1 MLTCALASLDS
12 MWGDPEAI
20 GVVIVFQDA
29 FYEIAALLAVAA
41 VCGAL
46 AIWLRQP
53 LIVAYIAAGLLVGPS
68 GLGWVAASDQVD
80 LLAQMGIALLLFVV
94 GLRLDLHLIRTM
106 GRVVLITGF
115 VQMAVTAALGYLL
128 AVALGLTPMA
138 AFYVAVGLTFSST
151 IIVVKLL
158 SDKREIDALHGRIAL
173 GILIVQDIVVVLAI
187 LALTAFGPEAGSTL
201 GRDALLMS
209 VKGGAFLIV
218 VGLFARYVLPTLLHR
233 LERSQE
239 LLVLAAVAWA
249 VALAAIGAGLG
260 FSKEVGALVGG
271 IAIASTPYR
280 DVIGARLTGLRDFL
294 LLFFF
299 IDLGAHLGPG
309 LTGEQLGV
317 ALLLSAFVLTG
328 KPLIISAILGKAGYR
343 KRTLSMTA
351 FSLGQISEFSL
362 ILAALGLSIGHID
375 AEIVGLITL
384 VGLITFSLSSYMI
397 SYSDLLY
404 ESLAPWL
411 TGFERRV
418 PHREQAQD
426 VQGEDAKADVIL
438 FGLGRYGSRMA
449 HAMRQR
455 GLNVL
460 GVDFDPEA
468 VRARRQE
475 GVWVRY
481 GDAEDSESF
490 ATLPLGRARWV
501 MSSIP
506 QHAINLALLHAL
518 RQHGY
523 RGRIAVTTHTPVTT
537 KVLQAAGADLVLLPF
552 ADAANEAVD
561 LLMMHDK
568 GKDNLRHAPAKD
580 REKNYRKGSSKHSR
594 GQ

>member
-1 MLTCALASLDS
+1 VPWFLPIPCR
-12 MWGDPEAI
+12 DPEAI
-20 GVVIVFQDA
+20 SVVIVFQDA

-41 VCGAL
+41 ACGAL
-46 AIWLRQP
+46 AISLHQP
-53 LIVAYIAAGLLVGPS
+53 LIVAYIVAGLLVGPS

-106 GRVVLITGF
+106 GRVVLVTGL

-128 AVALGLTPMA
+128 AVALDLAPMA
-138 AFYVAVGLTFSST
+138 ALYVAVALTFSST

-187 LALTAFGPEAGSTL
+187 IALTALGAEAASTL
-201 GRDALLMS
+201 GRDVLLMS
-209 VKGGAFLIV
+209 VKGGAFLIA

-233 LERSQE
+233 LARSQE

-260 FSKEVGALVGG
+260 FSKEVGAFVGG
-271 IAIASTPYR
+271 VAIASTPYR
-280 DVIGARLTGLRDFL
+280 DAIGARLTGLRDFL

-309 LTGEQLGV
+309 LTGEQVGA
-317 ALLLSAFVLTG
+317 ALLLSAFVLAG
-328 KPLIISAILGKAGYR
+328 KPLIILAILGRAGYR

-362 ILAALGLSIGHID
+362 ILGALGLSIGHID
-375 AEIVGLITL
+375 AEIVSLITL
-384 VGLITFSLSSYMI
+384 VGLVTFSLSSYMI
-397 SYSDLLY
+397 SYSHLLY

-411 TGFERRV
+411 TAFERRV
-418 PHREQAQD
+418 PHREQAHD
-426 VQGEDAKADVIL
+426 VEGEDAKADVIL
-438 FGLGRYGSRMA
+438 LGLGRYGSIIA

-455 GLNVL
+455 GLKVL
-460 GVDFDPEA
+460 GVDFDPEV
-468 VRARRQE
+468 VRAHRQE

-481 GDAEDSESF
+481 GDAEDPELF
-490 ATLPLGRARWV
+490 ATLPVGRARWV

-506 QHAINLALLHAL
+506 QRAINLALLHAL
-518 RQHGY
+518 RHQGY
-523 RGRIAVTTHTPVTT
+523 RGRIAVTTHTPNTT

-552 ADAANEAVD
+552 ADAADQAVD

-568 GKDNLRHAPAKD
+568 GKDYPRHAPADD
-580 REKNYRKGSSKHSR
+580 REKNYRKEER
-594 GQ
+594 DQ

>member
-1 MLTCALASLDS
+1 VPWLLSIPC
-12 MWGDPEAI
+12 GDPEAI

-29 FYEIAALLAVAA
+29 FYEIAALLTVAA
-41 VCGAL
+41 ACGAL

-68 GLGWVAASDQVD
+68 WLGWVAASDQVD

-106 GRVVLITGF
+106 GRVVLVTGL

-128 AVALGLTPMA
+128 AVALGLAPMA
-138 AFYVAVGLTFSST
+138 ALYVAVALTFSST

-173 GILIVQDIVVVLAI
+173 GILIVQDIVVVLVI
-187 LALTAFGPEAGSTL
+187 IALTALGPDAASTL
-201 GRDALLMS
+201 GRDVLLMS

-233 LERSQE
+233 LARSQE

-249 VALAAIGAGLG
+249 VALAAISAGLG

-280 DVIGARLTGLRDFL
+280 DAIGARLTGLRDFL

-299 IDLGAHLGPG
+299 FDLGAHLGPG
-309 LTGEQLGV
+309 LTGEQVGV
-317 ALLLSAFVLTG
+317 ALLLSAFVLAG
-328 KPLIISAILGKAGYR
+328 KPLIILAILGRVGYR

-411 TGFERRV
+411 TGT
-418 PHREQAQD
+418 
-426 VQGEDAKADVIL
+426 
-438 FGLGRYGSRMA
+438 S
-449 HAMRQR
+449 
-455 GLNVL
+455 
-460 GVDFDPEA
+460 
-468 VRARRQE
+468 ARRTRRRRRGRCDPVWPGTIWLKNGACNAPTRVKRAGRRFRSGGGAGPPPGGHLGSLRRCRRSR
-475 GVWVRY
+475 GVRHLTAWS
-481 GDAEDSESF
+481 G
-490 ATLPLGRARWV
+490 PLGDEQHSAAR
-501 MSSIP
+501 
-506 QHAINLALLHAL
+506 N
-518 RQHGY
+518 
-523 RGRIAVTTHTPVTT
+523 
-537 KVLQAAGADLVLLPF
+537 
-552 ADAANEAVD
+552 
-561 LLMMHDK
+561 
-568 GKDNLRHAPAKD
+568 
-580 REKNYRKGSSKHSR
+580 
-594 GQ
+594 

>member
-1 MLTCALASLDS
+1 M
-12 MWGDPEAI
+12 
-20 GVVIVFQDA
+20 A
-29 FYEIAALLAVAA
+29 F
-41 VCGAL
+41 
-46 AIWLRQP
+46 
-53 LIVAYIAAGLLVGPS
+53 
-68 GLGWVAASDQVD
+68 
-80 LLAQMGIALLLFVV
+80 
-94 GLRLDLHLIRTM
+94 
-106 GRVVLITGF
+106 
-115 VQMAVTAALGYLL
+115 TAALGYLL
-128 AVALGLTPMA
+128 AVALGLDPMA
-138 AFYVAVGLTFSST
+138 ALYVAVALTFSST

-187 LALTAFGPEAGSTL
+187 IALTALGPEAASAL
-201 GRDALLMS
+201 GRDVLLMS

-233 LERSQE
+233 LARSQE

-249 VALAAIGAGLG
+249 MALAAIGAGLG
-260 FSKEVGALVGG
+260 FSKEVGAFVGG

-280 DVIGARLTGLRDFL
+280 DAIGARLTGLRDFL

-309 LTGEQLGV
+309 LTGEQVGA
-317 ALLLSAFVLTG
+317 ALLLSAFVLAG
-328 KPLIISAILGKAGYR
+328 KPLIILAILGRAGYR
-343 KRTLSMTA
+343 KRTVSMTA

-404 ESLAPWL
+404 EGLAPWL
-411 TGFERRV
+411 TAFEHRV

-438 FGLGRYGSRMA
+438 FGLGRYGSRIA

-455 GLNVL
+455 GLKVL

-468 VRARRQE
+468 VRAHRRE

-481 GDAEDSESF
+481 GNAEDPELL

-506 QHAINLALLHAL
+506 QRAINLALLQAL
-518 RQHGY
+518 RHHRY
-523 RGRIAVTTHTPVTT
+523 RGRIAVTTHTPNTT

-552 ADAANEAVD
+552 ADAANEVVD

-568 GKDNLRHAPAKD
+568 RKDYPRHAPADD
-580 REKNYRKGSSKHSR
+580 REKNYRKGER
-594 GQ
+594 DQ

>member
-1 MLTCALASLDS
+1 MLTCAVSLLS
-12 MWGDPEAI
+12 IPCSDPEAI
-20 GVVIVFQDA
+20 GDVIVFDNV
-29 FYEIAALLAVAA
+29 FFEMAALLAVAA

-53 LIVAYIAAGLLVGPS
+53 LIVAYIAAGFLVGPA

-106 GRVVLITGF
+106 GRVVLATGL
-115 VQMAVTAALGYLL
+115 VQMGVTATLGYLL
-128 AVALGLTPMA
+128 AVALGLAPMA
-138 AFYVAVGLTFSST
+138 ALYVAVALTFSST

-173 GILIVQDIVVVLAI
+173 GVLIVQDIVVVLAI
-187 LALTAFGPEAGSTL
+187 IALTALGPQAASTL
-201 GRDALLMS
+201 GRDVLLML
-209 VKGGAFLIV
+209 VKGAAFLII
-218 VGLFARYVLPTLLHR
+218 VGLFARYVMPTLLHR
-233 LERSQE
+233 LARSQE

-260 FSKEVGALVGG
+260 FSKEVGAFVGG
-271 IAIASTPYR
+271 VAIASSPYR
-280 DVIGARLTGLRDFL
+280 DAIGARLTGLRDFL

-309 LTGEQLGV
+309 LTGEQVGA
-317 ALLLSAFVLTG
+317 ALLLSAFVLAG
-328 KPLIISAILGKAGYR
+328 KPLIILAILGRAGYR

-384 VGLITFSLSSYMI
+384 VGVITFSLSSYMI
-397 SYSDLLY
+397 TYSNLLY

-411 TGFERRV
+411 TAFERRV
-418 PHREQAQD
+418 PHREQLQD
-426 VQGEDAKADVIL
+426 VQGGAEADVIL
-438 FGLGRYGSRMA
+438 FGLGRYGSRIA
-449 HAMRQR
+449 HAIRQR
-455 GLNVL
+455 GLEVL

-468 VRARRQE
+468 VRARRQD

-481 GDAEDSESF
+481 GDAEDPELF
-490 ATLPLGRARWV
+490 ATLPLDRARWV

-506 QHAINLALLHAL
+506 ERAINLALLHAL

-523 RGRIAVTTHTPVTT
+523 RGRIAVTTHTPNTT

-552 ADAANEAVD
+552 ADAADQAVD
-561 LLMMHDK
+561 LLMMRDK
-568 GKDNLRHAPAKD
+568 EKNYPRHVPADD

-594 GQ
+594 DQ

>member
-1 MLTCALASLDS
+1 MPWLLSIPC
-12 MWGDPEAI
+12 GDPEAI

-29 FYEIAALLAVAA
+29 FYEIAALLTVAA
-41 VCGAL
+41 ACGAL

-68 GLGWVAASDQVD
+68 WLGWVAASDQVD

-106 GRVVLITGF
+106 GRVVLVTGL

-128 AVALGLTPMA
+128 AVALGLAPMA
-138 AFYVAVGLTFSST
+138 ALYVAVALTFSST

-173 GILIVQDIVVVLAI
+173 GILIVQDIVVVLVI
-187 LALTAFGPEAGSTL
+187 IALTALGPDAASTL
-201 GRDALLMS
+201 GRDVLLMS

-233 LERSQE
+233 LARSQE

-249 VALAAIGAGLG
+249 VALAAISAGLG

-280 DVIGARLTGLRDFL
+280 DAIGARLTGLRDFL

-299 IDLGAHLGPG
+299 FDLGAHLGPG
-309 LTGEQLGV
+309 LTGEQVGV
-317 ALLLSAFVLTG
+317 ALLLSAFVLAG
-328 KPLIISAILGKAGYR
+328 KPLIILAILGRVGYR

-411 TGFERRV
+411 TAFERRA

-426 VQGEDAKADVIL
+426 VQGEDAEADVIL

-449 HAMRQR
+449 HVMRQR

-468 VRARRQE
+468 VRARRRE
-475 GVWVRY
+475 GIWVRY
-481 GDAEDSESF
+481 GDAEDPEVF

-506 QHAINLALLHAL
+506 QRAINLALLHAL
-518 RQHGY
+518 RHQGY
-523 RGRIAVTTHTPVTT
+523 RGRIAVTTHTPSTT
-537 KVLQAAGADLVLLPF
+537 EVLQATGADLVLLPF

-568 GKDNLRHAPAKD
+568 GKDYPRHAPADD
-580 REKNYRKGSSKHSR
+580 REKNYRNGKR
-594 GQ
+594 DQ

>member
-1 MLTCALASLDS
+1 M
-12 MWGDPEAI
+12 
-20 GVVIVFQDA
+20 IVFQEA

-94 GLRLDLHLIRTM
+94 GLRLDLQLIRTL
-106 GRVVLITGF
+106 GRVVLVTGL
-115 VQMAVTAALGYLL
+115 VQIAVTAALGYLL
-128 AVALGLTPMA
+128 AVALGLGPMA
-138 AFYVAVGLTFSST
+138 ALYVAVALTFSST

-173 GILIVQDIVVVLAI
+173 GILIVQDIIVVLAI
-187 LALTAFGPEAGSTL
+187 IALTALGPEAASTL
-201 GRDALLMS
+201 GRDVLLMS

-218 VGLFARYVLPTLLHR
+218 VGLFARYVLPSLLHR
-233 LERSQE
+233 LARSQE

-249 VALAAIGAGLG
+249 VALAAISAGLG

-280 DVIGARLTGLRDFL
+280 DAIGARLTGLRDFL

-309 LTGEQLGV
+309 LTGEQVGV
-317 ALLLSAFVLTG
+317 ALLLSTFVLAG
-328 KPLIISAILGKAGYR
+328 KPLIVLAILGTAGYR

-384 VGLITFSLSSYMI
+384 VGLFTFSLSSYMI

-411 TGFERRV
+411 TVFERRA

-449 HAMRQR
+449 HAMRER

-468 VRARRQE
+468 VRARRRE
-475 GVWVRY
+475 GIWVRY
-481 GDAEDSESF
+481 GDAEDPEVF

-506 QHAINLALLHAL
+506 QRAINLALLDAL
-518 RQHGY
+518 RHRGY
-523 RGRIAVTTHTPVTT
+523 RGRIAVTTHTPDTV

-561 LLMMHDK
+561 LSMMHDK
-568 GKDNLRHAPAKD
+568 GKEYPPHAPAED
-580 REKNYRKGSSKHSR
+580 REKNYRQTG
-594 GQ
+594 GDQ

>member
-1 MLTCALASLDS
+1 M
-12 MWGDPEAI
+12 
-20 GVVIVFQDA
+20 IVFQDA

-41 VCGAL
+41 ACGAL

-106 GRVVLITGF
+106 GPVVLVTGLA
-115 VQMAVTAALGYLL
+115 QMAVMAALGFLL
-128 AVALGLTPMA
+128 AVALGLAPMA
-138 AFYVAVGLTFSST
+138 ALYVAVTLTFSST

-187 LALTAFGPEAGSTL
+187 IALTALGPEAASTL
-201 GRDALLMS
+201 GRDVLLML

-233 LERSQE
+233 LARSQE

-260 FSKEVGALVGG
+260 FSKEVGAFVAG

-280 DVIGARLTGLRDFL
+280 DAIGARLAGLRDFL

-299 IDLGAHLGPG
+299 IDLGAQLGPG
-309 LTGEQLGV
+309 LTGEQVGA
-317 ALLLSAFVLTG
+317 ALLLSAFVLAG
-328 KPLIISAILGKAGYR
+328 KPLIILAILGRAGYR

-411 TGFERRV
+411 TVFERRV

-426 VQGEDAKADVIL
+426 VQGEDAKTDVIL
-438 FGLGRYGSRMA
+438 FGLGRYGSRIA

-455 GLNVL
+455 GLKVL

-468 VRARRQE
+468 VRTHRQE

-481 GDAEDSESF
+481 GNAEDPELL
-490 ATLPLGRARWV
+490 ATLPLNRARWV

-506 QHAINLALLHAL
+506 QRAINLALLHAL
-518 RQHGY
+518 RHHGY
-523 RGRIAVTTHTPVTT
+523 RGRIAVTTHTPNTT

-552 ADAANEAVD
+552 ADAANEVVD

-568 GKDNLRHAPAKD
+568 GKDYPRHAPADD
-580 REKNYRKGSSKHSR
+580 REKNYRKGSNKHSR